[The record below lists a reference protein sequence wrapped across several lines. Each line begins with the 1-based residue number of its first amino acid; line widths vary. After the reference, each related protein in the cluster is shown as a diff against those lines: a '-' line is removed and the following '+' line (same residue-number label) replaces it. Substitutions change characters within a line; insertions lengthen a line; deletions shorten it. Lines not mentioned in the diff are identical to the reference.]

1 MPRQSHKSKSRQEI
15 QPFNPLI
22 ALNSLPH
29 FEAELQLDYTA
40 HPFTLLR
47 FASLDMAKL
56 QSVSLLRSLPAE
68 LVSGVLKELDREDVF
83 NVRTTCKEMSY
94 FANPF
99 AFKELHVWL
108 EESSLQS
115 LLNIASDPILCKN
128 VRKLVIGMDYFY
140 DITWEEFKQ
149 YIFPPFTH
157 NPAPTQPPNLTERT
171 QRRATWSV
179 YREYYLKQRAL
190 ENSGRDLAMMTQALK
205 AFSSLVTV
213 KLVDYQPCVDGFKS
227 PQLLKTE
234 KLLRKDM
241 LTVPNPRIR
250 VPRGGQQM
258 RVLLQALA
266 ASDRKI
272 EKLVLDLNSANISRT
287 GFYGPLPEAFH
298 SITIQALAGL
308 KTLVLNLRDISPYL
322 LKRLKL
328 RSEESSLTSILQAAT
343 RVERLWVQ
351 FPDDFT
357 QSWSN
362 YIHVHRVCQLKE
374 LHISAALFH
383 EEDFALF
390 LRSSCQKL
398 QKLTLWD
405 TSVVGESWD
414 LIFETIRNL
423 PNLQKIEL
431 YLLWNQPDTV
441 FKYMD
446 AQPLYDYLLRKRNDS
461 PWYSMCEASL
471 EKYRREHP
479 DSDYSEDEE
488 ADQAMMQGQA

>member
-1 MPRQSHKSKSRQEI
+1 MEAQNSTD
-15 QPFNPLI
+15 PLI
-22 ALNSLPH
+22 SFNSLPH
-29 FEAELQLDYTA
+29 SEAELHPDYTA
-40 HPFTLLR
+40 HPSTLLS
-47 FASLDMAKL
+47 FANVDMAKL
-56 QSVSLLRSLPAE
+56 PSVSLLRSLPAE
-68 LVSGVLKELDREDVF
+68 VVSNVLKELDREDVF
-83 NVRTTCKEMSY
+83 NVRITCREMSY

-149 YIFPPFTH
+149 YIFPPFTY
-157 NPAPTQPPNLTERT
+157 NRRPTYPLSQAERA

-179 YREYYLKQRAL
+179 YRKYYLKQRAL
-190 ENSGRDLAMMTQALK
+190 ESSGRDLAMMTQALK

-213 KLVDYQPCVDGFKS
+213 KLVDYQPWDDGFKS

-234 KLLRKDM
+234 KLLSKDM
-241 LTVPNPRIR
+241 LAVHDHDIR

-266 ASDRKI
+266 ARDRKI

-308 KTLVLNLRDISPYL
+308 KTLVLNLRDICPDL
-322 LKRLKL
+322 LKRSEL
-328 RSEESSLTSILQAAT
+328 RSEESSLTAILQAAT
-343 RVERLWVQ
+343 QVERLGVHFSHQ
-351 FPDDFT
+351 YT
-357 QSWSN
+357 QPWSD
-362 YIHVHRVCQLKE
+362 YIQVYRVCQLKE
-374 LHISAALFH
+374 LHISAALFQ

-398 QKLTLWD
+398 QKLTLGNA
-405 TSVVGESWD
+405 SVVGDSWD

-431 YLLWNQPDTV
+431 YLLWNESDTV
-441 FKYMD
+441 FKDDTD
-446 AQPLYDYLLRKRNDS
+446 AQPLYDYLLRKRNDL
-461 PWYSMCEASL
+461 SL
-471 EKYRREHP
+471 
-479 DSDYSEDEE
+479 
-488 ADQAMMQGQA
+488 A